1 MLVVLNVV
9 ELVNI
14 EINIDM
20 LDLLTS
26 VVEMKLLKPYPPVT
40 SRTYP
45 FKESHMVLY
54 QIHHL
59 PFQWMIKK
67 SHHY

>member
-20 LDLLTS
+20 TEAFDYLLTS

-59 PFQWMIKK
+59 PFQ
-67 SHHY
+67 